1 MGNEITK
8 LSLQRYRATYLGLV
22 KRRFLQSSHQKNLPF
37 ARNSGQGLPES
48 RHSVRIT
55 HFYTSYHDAYDD
67 AHPSAPCNPCLL
79 LYQCCHKRDSRA
91 TPEIGIFSLI
101 RSLKSNI
108 TRTWPGQSRSC
119 VLRLHVGELI
129 KLCTQSSRG
138 LRLLLTR
145 HYSSRDDRRIFSLF
159 QPTV

>member
-8 LSLQRYRATYLGLV
+8 LSLQRYRAAYLGLV

-48 RHSVRIT
+48 RHSVCIT

-67 AHPSAPCNPCLL
+67 TYSSE
-79 LYQCCHKRDSRA
+79 LYQCCYKRDSRV

-101 RSLKSNI
+101 RSLKPNT

-129 KLCTQSSRG
+129 KLCAQSSRG